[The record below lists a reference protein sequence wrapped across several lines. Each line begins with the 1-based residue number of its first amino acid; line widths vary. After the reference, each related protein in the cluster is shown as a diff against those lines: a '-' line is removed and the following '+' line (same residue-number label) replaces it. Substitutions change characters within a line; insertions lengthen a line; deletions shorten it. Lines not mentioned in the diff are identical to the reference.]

1 MIILKQNG
9 SSDCVIGLPFKNMQV
24 HKQRTATL
32 HESAKYKSYFQFS
45 SRKYMYLVQCLL
57 QYTNCFKKK
66 SIIIN
71 DIRLSQN
78 KCCVQAFKIKV
89 QLP

>member
-45 SRKYMYLVQCLL
+45 SRKYMYLVQCYIITIHYL
-57 QYTNCFKKK
+57 FKKK
-66 SIIIN
+66 GIVIYDKLDYI
-71 DIRLSQN
+71 
-78 KCCVQAFKIKV
+78 
-89 QLP
+89 